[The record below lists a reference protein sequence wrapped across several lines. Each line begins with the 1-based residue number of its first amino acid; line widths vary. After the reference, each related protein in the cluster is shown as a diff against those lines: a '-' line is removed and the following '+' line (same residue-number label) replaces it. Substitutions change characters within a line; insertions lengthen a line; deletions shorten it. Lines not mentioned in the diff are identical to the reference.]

1 MPRVTK
7 KSFTLVKYP
16 SYSVKLPL
24 PSTSTYKFHT
34 IRELSNFTGYSI
46 SNCHKILSISLGIDV
61 DHEHKGLIFRYSK
74 PYSLTIG
81 DCTTHHETL
90 LEMIPETDCSQT
102 YMAKHTRIE
111 PSTILPIYNAGSIL
125 PRDIQKKKKEVD
137 YFREPALSPAN
148 QRYDVSPASID

>member
-16 SYSVKLPL
+16 SYSVKLPQI
-24 PSTSTYKFHT
+24 SGGTYKFHT

-81 DCTTHHETL
+81 DDGITTHHETL
-90 LEMIPETDCSQT
+90 LEMIPLTECSQT

-137 YFREPALSPAN
+137 YFRETPIIS
-148 QRYDVSPASID
+148 VSPASID